1 MVPLRIFIHVLGL
14 LALVFTGVVSMG
26 SPVLANERILSNPRF
41 QLALHGYDPVAYS
54 ADDAARVGLESHEL
68 LYQGLVWRFANEGN
82 KVAFEAEPERYI
94 PAYGGYCALAAAEG
108 AATAAQ
114 PEIFAAIGA
123 RVFLFRSPA
132 ARYAFLLEAE
142 NAIRQADVQWPDVVR
157 TLSP

>member
-1 MVPLRIFIHVLGL
+1 MVPMRILIHAFVF
-14 LALVFTGVVSMG
+14 LVPILVGAISATT
-26 SPVLANERILSNPRF
+26 PVLANERILSDPRF

-54 ADDAARVGLESHEL
+54 ADDAARIGLESHEL

-82 KVAFEAEPERYI
+82 KFAFEAEPELYI

-108 AATAAQ
+108 VATAAE
-114 PEIFAAIGA
+114 PEIFVRIGS

-132 ARYAFLLEAE
+132 TRYAFLLEAE
-142 NAIRQADVQWPDVVR
+142 SVVTRADMLWPDVLQ